1 MGQAGGMGGAVV
13 IGEVGVG
20 GVGRGGGRGEGV
32 ESLQAKEKRDGV
44 PEGETETWHHPDG
57 AEQQRAPEGE
67 NTGRSAPPTSTSP
80 PLRPPHSTVSA
91 NVWSIRPDLRHR
103 SSLALIGCPRLFFCE
118 SAIITLSSPETACW
132 VSTSI
137 AMLRHVALNEAEF
150 TGPSP
155 GPAGPGL
162 DP

>member
-1 MGQAGGMGGAVV
+1 MGVEAVV

-44 PEGETETWHHPDG
+44 PEGETETWHRPDG

-80 PLRPPHSTVSA
+80 RFVLLIALYQQTSGRYGQTSA
-91 NVWSIRPDLRHR
+91 
-103 SSLALIGCPRLFFCE
+103 
-118 SAIITLSSPETACW
+118 TATPW
-132 VSTSI
+132 
-137 AMLRHVALNEAEF
+137 L
-150 TGPSP
+150 
-155 GPAGPGL
+155 
-162 DP
+162 